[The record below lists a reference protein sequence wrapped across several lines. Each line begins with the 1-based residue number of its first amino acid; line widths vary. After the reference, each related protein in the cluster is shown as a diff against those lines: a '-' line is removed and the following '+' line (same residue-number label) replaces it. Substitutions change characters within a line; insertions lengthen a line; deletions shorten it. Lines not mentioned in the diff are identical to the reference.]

1 MHPNRRCKAPG
12 KQRIIHPARNH
23 ERQAMSIGW
32 LTVLKA
38 VPWTEVISHAPKI
51 TEGAKKLW
59 KSAAGKQPGAGA
71 TEPSSL
77 NEVGSASASMA
88 ELTHRLAST
97 EARLAELHVQVLS
110 SIDLIKA
117 LSEQNAQLVQ
127 RMEIIRRRSLWVAGV
142 TLLASLCAGVSLYM
156 AMTLP

>member
-1 MHPNRRCKAPG
+1 MA
-12 KQRIIHPARNH
+12 
-23 ERQAMSIGW
+23 IGW
-32 LTVLKA
+32 LSVLTA
-38 VPWTEVISHAPKI
+38 VPWSDVINNAPKI
-51 TEGAKKLW
+51 TEGARKLW
-59 KSAAGKQPGAGA
+59 RTVANKPQGAGA
-71 TEPSSL
+71 AGPSTS

-127 RMEIIRRRSLWVAGV
+127 RMEIIRRRSLWVAGA
-142 TLLASLCAGVSLYM
+142 TLLASLCGGVSLYM

>member
-1 MHPNRRCKAPG
+1 MA
-12 KQRIIHPARNH
+12 
-23 ERQAMSIGW
+23 IGW

-38 VPWTEVISHAPKI
+38 VPWTEVISNAPKI

-59 KSAAGKQPGAGA
+59 RTVANKPQGADAAG
-71 TEPSSL
+71 PSASS
-77 NEVGSASASMA
+77 EVAPVSASMA
-88 ELTHRLAST
+88 ELTHRLASA

-110 SIDLIKA
+110 SVDIITS

-127 RMEIIRRRSLWVAGV
+127 QMEIIRRRSLWLAGT

-156 AMTLP
+156 AMASA